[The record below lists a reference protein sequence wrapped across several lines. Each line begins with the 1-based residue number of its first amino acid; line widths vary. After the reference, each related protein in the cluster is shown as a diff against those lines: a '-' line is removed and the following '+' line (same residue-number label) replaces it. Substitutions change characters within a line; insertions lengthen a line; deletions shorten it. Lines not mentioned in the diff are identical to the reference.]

1 MAVTRVKG
9 TVFELSD
16 SNNQDLVSTTI
27 TDGDTTPTVAAAQL
41 LTTANTSATTITD
54 FDDGGQG
61 QVILLVIN
69 DANTILNFS
78 TGSLKGNGGVDRLMA
93 SGESVIAFANVG
105 TTLWYCHVFPIAATA
120 TLAGVVELS
129 TAAENNTGTD
139 AARAVSPDS
148 LAGSYAGTKTV
159 PITVFSPDVDTATGN
174 AKQHFVITS
183 DLNGMNLVGVEACVT
198 VAGVT
203 GTLDV
208 QVHNLTDTSDMLSTV
223 MTIDTTEL
231 STTTAATPAVI
242 DTAEDDVVTDDIIRI
257 DVDAIHSGTAAK
269 GLTVF
274 LTFRLP

>member
-1 MAVTRVKG
+1 MALTRVKG
-9 TVFELSD
+9 SVFELSD
-16 SNNQDLVSTTI
+16 PNNQDLVAVTVA
-27 TDGDTTPTVAAAQL
+27 DGDTTPGISGGQL
-41 LTTANTSATTITD
+41 LTTANTGATIISD
-54 FDDGGQG
+54 FDGGGQG
-61 QVILLVIN
+61 QPVFLIIN
-69 DANTILNFS
+69 DANTTLNFS

-105 TTLWYCHVFPIAATA
+105 VGTWYCHVFPIAATA
-120 TLAGVVELS
+120 ALAGVVELS

-148 LAGSYAGTKTV
+148 LAGSYAGTKTATV
-159 PITVFSPDVDTATGN
+159 NVFSPDVSATTGN
-174 AKQHFVITS
+174 AKQHFVVTS
-183 DLNGMNLVGVEACVT
+183 DLNGMNLIGVEASVA

-203 GTLDV
+203 GTQDI

-223 MTIDTTEL
+223 MTIDTTEV